1 MFESIPIRDVFP
13 RVLAYTPNA
22 PDPAIRE
29 AVLRGARRLC
39 RQTQCW
45 REWMGPTEPL
55 EGVTRYQ
62 LMVPMDAELCA
73 VVAAAPEG
81 LRAVVQVVS
90 GGMYV
95 TVDFPEPPREAF
107 SIEAAFMPTMEAE
120 HIPALLV
127 NEWDDVLVAGSL
139 AFIMDVPKSDWT
151 DHNFA
156 AHQDRLFRQGVG
168 RTRIA
173 LAQGRRNDRLTVR
186 KPRFI

>member
-1 MFESIPIRDVFP
+1 MIESISVRDVFP
-13 RVLAYTPNA
+13 RVLAYAPNA

-45 REWMGPTEPL
+45 LEWMGPTEPL

-62 LMVPMDAELCA
+62 LMSPMDAELCA
-73 VVAAAPEG
+73 VVASVPDD
-81 LRAVVQVVS
+81 LRAVIQVVS

-95 TVDFPEPPREAF
+95 TVDFPETPRDAF
-107 SIEAAFMPTMEAE
+107 SIQAAFMPTMEAE

-127 NEWDDVLVAGSL
+127 AEWDDVLVAGAL
-139 AFIMDVPKSDWT
+139 AFIMDVPKSGWT

-156 AHQDRLFRQGVG
+156 AHQDRLFRQGIG
-168 RTRIA
+168 RARIA
-173 LAQGRRNDRLTVR
+173 LAQGRRNDRLAVR
-186 KPRFI
+186 KRRFI